1 MTKLIFPGENAG
13 ISEVLVT
20 DSPAPRNNMCH
31 EYLVRHV
38 DPEGGLLCAV
48 SFLRGPV
55 NDPDLYRPGVTNED
69 LLKIVLHRLQGAQDG
84 EFACRENQKALE
96 GVEQALLYLNMRT
109 ADRQQRGVE
118 GKNVQ

>member
-1 MTKLIFPGENAG
+1 MTKLTFAGEPAG
-13 ISEVLVT
+13 VSEVLVT

-31 EYLVRHV
+31 EYLVRCV
-38 DPEGGLLCAV
+38 DPEVGLLCAV
-48 SFLRGPV
+48 SFQNGPV
-55 NDPDLYRPGVTNED
+55 KEPGSKFGVQNED
-69 LLKIVLHRLQGAQDG
+69 LLKIVLHRLQCAQDG

-96 GVEQALLYLNMRT
+96 GVEQALMYLNKRT